1 MIVIFFLF
9 WTFLGHMIFALFMG
23 LSPMTNVSSSFDIYL
38 TANGLVMLAVGSA
51 GGALLAF
58 VLFALTVT
66 ALPMLLDRE
75 VDFVTAMITSAG
87 VVRANQRVMLVWGA
101 LVSGTLF
108 VAMAPWFLGLFVA
121 LPVLGHATW
130 RLYRRALA

>member
-23 LSPMTNVSSSFDIYL
+23 LSPVTNVSSSFDIYL

-87 VVRANQRVMLVWGA
+87 VVRANPRVMLVWGA
-101 LVSGTLF
+101 IVSGTLF
-108 VAMAPWFLGLFVA
+108 VAMVPWFLGPFVA